1 MVGSEKHITLEKER
15 ASEMQDLDLS
25 TIKLLL
31 VDDEAHCTKL
41 MEAFLKQAGFSRV
54 TVTNDPRQAV
64 PLFQEVKPDLV
75 ALDMRMPHMDGFEV
89 MRQLRQ
95 VIPAGDYVPI
105 LIVTGELDTPTK
117 HKALAEGANDFLN
130 KPVDATEVV
139 LRIKN
144 HLETRRL
151 HQQIRMHNEHLEA
164 QVRLRTKVVEQTQ
177 LDLLNRLVLASEYR
191 YDPTGAHAWR
201 VGRLAMLLAE
211 TKGLPEDQVELIKK
225 TAPLHDVGRIGV
237 RDAIILKEGAYE
249 PAEWEAM
256 KMHTK
261 IGSKILSDSRSP
273 LLMMA
278 REIALTHHE
287 RWDGK
292 GYHGLKG
299 AQTPLSGRL
308 VALVDAFDV
317 MTHACSYKAALSLSD
332 ARAEIERHAGTQF
345 DPELSALFVML
356 IDRDGESLLA
366 DATAVQLFA

>member
-1 MVGSEKHITLEKER
+1 MVVSTVGICGQGSDVS
-15 ASEMQDLDLS
+15 AMQDLDLS

-41 MEAFLKQAGFSRV
+41 MEAFLKQAGFSLI
-54 TVTNDPRQAV
+54 TMTNDPRQAV
-64 PLFQEVKPDLV
+64 QLYREVKPDLV
-75 ALDMRMPHMDGFEV
+75 ALDMRMPHMDGMEV

-105 LIVTGELDTPTK
+105 LIVTGELDAPTK

-144 HLETRRL
+144 QLETRRL
-151 HQQIRMHNEHLEA
+151 HQQVQMHNEHLEA

-177 LDLLNRLVLASEYR
+177 LDLLNRLVLVSEYR
-191 YDPTGAHAWR
+191 HDVTGAHAWR
-201 VGRLAMLLAE
+201 VGRVAMLLAE
-211 TKGLPEDQVELIKK
+211 MKGLPPDQVDLIKK
-225 TAPLHDVGRIGV
+225 TAPLHDVGKIGV
-237 RDAIILKEGAYE
+237 REAISMKEGVYE
-249 PAEWEAM
+249 PAEFEAM
-256 KMHTK
+256 KAHTK
-261 IGSKILSDSRSP
+261 LGSKILADSRSP

-292 GYHGLKG
+292 GYHKLKDV
-299 AQTPLSGRL
+299 QTPLSGRI
-308 VALVDAFDV
+308 VALADSFDV
-317 MTHACSYKAALSLSD
+317 MTHACSYKSPLSLSD

-345 DPELSALFVML
+345 DPELSGLFLKL

-366 DATAVQLFA
+366 DVTGTPFFG